1 MKKTPIS
8 LIIDDPAPRVF
19 VFYEHSFD
27 KQTKDGRPLVDNVP
41 NEFLFRFC
49 DAIERYGIKG
59 KYSVVPI
66 PGGRGRIDEGIP
78 GFEQSEIQEWID
90 TVKGRVGKYF
100 DFCPEVLTHAGYIDL
115 ATGKMMDEWENKWSF
130 RQTHKELTP
139 YISLALEILKNVG
152 INATG
157 VTSPWDFGVK
167 VEDEYAKAI
176 ALAMDK
182 VHGKKE
188 SWYFCRDLFNQPNAK
203 PWIAYKDEE
212 HTVVSIPATIND
224 KFWQAMDTTDTSEE
238 YVRSIADYYISEDGK
253 SGRIIEVLDSNGWPI
268 LLSHWQSL
276 FSNGA
281 GTGLRILEL
290 IAQRV
295 EEHLSDRVEWT
306 AYGDMMKRTLEE
318 NK

>member
-1 MKKTPIS
+1 MKKVPIS

-19 VFYEHSFD
+19 VYYEHSHT
-27 KQTKDGRPLVDNVP
+27 KMTKDGRPLVDNVP
-41 NEFLFRFC
+41 NEFLFKFC
-49 DAIERYGIKG
+49 DVMEKYGIKG

-78 GFEQSEIQEWID
+78 GFRYSEIQEWLD
-90 TVKGRVGKYF
+90 TVKSRVGKYF
-100 DFCPEVLTHAGYIDL
+100 DFCPEILTHAGYMDL
-115 ATGKMMDEWENKWSF
+115 ATGKMMEEWENKWSF
-130 RQTHKELTP
+130 RQTNKELTP
-139 YISLALEILKNVG
+139 YIALALQILKNVD

-176 ALAMDK
+176 ALAMDEI
-182 VHGKKE
+182 HGKKE
-188 SWYFCRDLFNQPNAK
+188 SWYFCRDLCDQPNAK

-212 HTVVSIPATIND
+212 RTVVSIPATIND
-224 KFWQAMDTTDTSEE
+224 KFWQGMDTTDTSEE
-238 YVRSIADYYISEDGK
+238 YVKNIADYYITEDGK
-253 SGRIIEVLDSNGWPI
+253 SGRIIEVLDTNGWPI

-281 GTGLRILEL
+281 ETGLRILDL
-290 IAQRV
+290 VAKRV

-306 AYGDMMKRTLEE
+306 SHSEMMRRTLEE